1 MLVYRTVS
9 SAELLNLVNG
19 TEIKNYNVIHGEN
32 TFKYEKDKS
41 YIHFFKYEGHA
52 LYYMK
57 KRNNPIILRLD
68 IPEELLG
75 NAEYGFYSNVD
86 TYYDD
91 YLYSYYMPLPEYIIT
106 TDKFNKDYIVDF
118 SYNGV
123 WQNPKR
129 YNINRDLFW
138 VKKEHLFHDD
148 EVQNWSIESVYY
160 EYIKTLA
167 NKLDYDMYKIARYL
181 KDVDLD
187 NELVKM
193 KSKIKHEKIIT
204 KRRFSRR

>member
-1 MLVYRTVS
+1 MLVYRTAS

-32 TFKYEKDKS
+32 TFKYEKDKT
-41 YIHFFKYEGHA
+41 YIHFFKYEEHA

-57 KRNNPIILRLD
+57 KKNNPIILRVD
-68 IPEELLG
+68 IPDELLG
-75 NAEYGFYSNVD
+75 NLEYGFYGDVD

-91 YLYSYYMPLPEYIIT
+91 HLYGYYIPLPEYVMT
-106 TDKFNKDYIVDF
+106 CDKFNKDYIVDF

-129 YNINRDLFW
+129 YNANRELFW
-138 VKKEHLFHDD
+138 VKKEHLFRDE
-148 EVQNWSIESVYY
+148 EVQNWTPESVYY

-167 NKLDYDMYKIARYL
+167 KEFDYDMYKIARYL

-187 NELVKM
+187 VELDEM
-193 KSKIKHEKIIT
+193 KAKIKEEKIIT
-204 KRRFSRR
+204 KRRLPRR